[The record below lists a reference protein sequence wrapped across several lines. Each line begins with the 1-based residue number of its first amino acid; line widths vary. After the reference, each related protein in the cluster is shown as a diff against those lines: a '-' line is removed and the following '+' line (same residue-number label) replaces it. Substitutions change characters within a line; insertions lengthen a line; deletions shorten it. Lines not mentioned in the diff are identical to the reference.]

1 MARPRSP
8 SSSGIRPGEEVT
20 LITLYLYEKENTNP
34 KEENRKNLCQRDA
47 RPTQLYPR
55 ERRKQYH
62 GSNKISAMILSD
74 CNSTPPSVNEDAI
87 MKSKTSLAIG
97 MIAASVLFS
106 LAFAAQTP
114 TASPPAGKPAN
125 RPIPF
130 HGMVSAID
138 QKSKTFTISGKE
150 ATRIFKVTEKTI
162 ITKGT
167 GNAKFT
173 DIVENQEVS
182 GAYWRN
188 PDGSLEAKMIRLGP
202 TEKKTASP
210 APKSSTSPKS

>member
-1 MARPRSP
+1 
-8 SSSGIRPGEEVT
+8 
-20 LITLYLYEKENTNP
+20 
-34 KEENRKNLCQRDA
+34 
-47 RPTQLYPR
+47 
-55 ERRKQYH
+55 
-62 GSNKISAMILSD
+62 
-74 CNSTPPSVNEDAI
+74 
-87 MKSKTSLAIG
+87 
-97 MIAASVLFS
+97 
-106 LAFAAQTP
+106 
-114 TASPPAGKPAN
+114 
-125 RPIPF
+125 
-130 HGMVSAID
+130 MVSAID